1 MAEKIILKVVA
12 DTKGANKDIE
22 KVGKGAKT
30 SAAET
35 TLLSGAMSTVNAAM
49 VKIKATSKL
58 MFGSI
63 KAGIIST
70 GIGALLIAFV
80 SLLSFFTKTKKG
92 AEQLQVI
99 FAGIGAFVDV
109 IVDRISKFGG
119 AMMKFFT
126 GDFTGA
132 VSDLGDAFSGV
143 GEEIMNEVAA
153 SIRLKKE
160 MQELTDLT
168 REFGVEKAQTRQE
181 IEKARLAAEDES
193 LSAEE
198 RLGNLKKA
206 LDLEAQTTEKEL
218 SLQRRRVAAKEE
230 EVAMSESTQEDL
242 QALADEKIKLIEME
256 TASVKMRRRV
266 ITEVNSLENEIAAE
280 EKARQQARRARYK
293 ARKKQRET
301 EAGELL
307 KLNQDIELM
316 EIVDADDRAKRA
328 LEIQRESA
336 IKSAEGKKNSIEQIK
351 AINDKYD
358 LLELDRVKKIQDK
371 RDKIEEEARELNIE
385 NLENFS
391 NEELKIEI
399 DNAKKKEKGIEDSNK
414 RLLELQQENTLLA
427 IEDAQLK
434 ADKELEIQMEKELA
448 SIVNMENSE
457 ALKAEIVK
465 KYETLNREQKE
476 TTAKIEAQ
484 NQMAA
489 LGGVQSTLSA
499 AASLT
504 SEGTKKWK
512 TIKTAEALVS
522 TFLGAQQA
530 YTSTVGIPIVG
541 PFLAPL
547 NAALAV
553 AAGMN
558 NVNKIKSTPVP
569 KMNRGGMVGGYGS
582 GTSDSVDAR
591 LSKGEAVINARS
603 AKMFRGALSSMNVA
617 GGGVSFAGE
626 DEGIAG
632 GQVIKTYVLSDEMTS
647 SQDRTAKINRRSS
660 I

>member
-12 DTKGANKDIE
+12 DTTKANKDIG
-22 KVGKGAKT
+22 KVGQGAG
-30 SAAET
+30 AAAKET
-35 TLLSGAMSTVNAAM
+35 TLLSGAMASLTGVM
-49 VKIKATSKL
+49 TKVKATSKL
-58 MFGSI
+58 MFGTI
-63 KAGIIST
+63 RAGIIST
-70 GIGALLIAFV
+70 GIGALVIAFV
-80 SLLSFFTKTKKG
+80 ALITYFTKTKKG
-92 AEQLQVI
+92 AEKLEVI
-99 FAGIGAFVDV
+99 FAVVGAVVNV
-109 IVDRISKFGG
+109 IVDRISKFGS
-119 AMMKFFT
+119 AISNFFS
-126 GDFTGA
+126 GNWSAAADDMSA
-132 VSDLGDAFSGV
+132 AFSGV
-143 GEEIMNEVAA
+143 GDEIMNEVEA
-153 SIRLKKE
+153 SIRLKRE

-168 REFGVEKAQTRQE
+168 REFGIEKAQTRQE

-198 RLGNLKKA
+198 RLKNLKKA

-256 TASVKMRRRV
+256 TASVKMRKRV

-280 EKARQQARRARYK
+280 EKARQDARRARYK

-328 LEIQRESA
+328 LEIQRENDVKA
-336 IKSAEGKKNSIEQIK
+336 AKEKKNSKEQIK

-358 LLELDRVKKIQDK
+358 LLELDRIK
-371 RDKIEEEARELNIE
+371 KIEE
-385 NLENFS
+385 
-391 NEELKIEI
+391 
-399 DNAKKKEKGIEDSNK
+399 KKKAEQDKEDDKTEKAIEDSNK
-414 RLLELQQENTLLA
+414 RLLELQQANTLLS

-434 ADKELEIQMEKELA
+434 ADKQLEIQMQKELDSVA
-448 SIVNMENSE
+448 NMENSE

-465 KYETLNREQKE
+465 KYEHIKQKQKE
-476 TTAKIEAQ
+476 ATAKIEQQQ
-484 NQMAA
+484 NLQAIAA
-489 LGGVQSTLSA
+489 VQSTLGGMA
-499 AASLT
+499 GLYN
-504 SEGTKKWK
+504 EGSKKWK
-512 TIKTAEALVS
+512 ALKTGEAMIG
-522 TFLGAQQA
+522 TFLGAQKA
-530 YTSTVGIPIVG
+530 YTATAGIPLVG
-541 PFLAPL
+541 PFLAPI
-547 NAALAV
+547 NAAIAV
-553 AAGMN
+553 AAGIAQ
-558 NVNKIKSTPVP
+558 VKKIQSTEIP

-582 GTSDSVDAR
+582 GTSDSVNTR

-626 DEGIAG
+626 DDNNSG
-632 GQVIKTYVLSDEMTS
+632 GGVVKAYVLNDEMTS
-647 SQDRTAKINRRSS
+647 AQDRTAKIKRRSS

>member
-35 TLLSGAMSTVNAAM
+35 TLLSGAMATVNAAM

-336 IKSAEGKKNSIEQIK
+336 IKSAEGKKNSREQIK

-358 LLELDRVKKIQDK
+358 LLESDRQKKVNEKLQAEQDK
-371 RDKIEEEARELNIE
+371 ED
-385 NLENFS
+385 
-391 NEELKIEI
+391 
-399 DNAKKKEKGIEDSNK
+399 DKKEKALEDSNK

-476 TTAKIEAQ
+476 TTAKIEAE

-558 NVNKIKSTPVP
+558 NVNKIKSTTVP

>member
-22 KVGKGAKT
+22 KVGRGAKT

-35 TLLSGAMSTVNAAM
+35 TLLSGAMATVNTAM
-49 VKIKATSKL
+49 LKIKATSKL

-70 GIGALLIAFV
+70 GIGALVIAFV

-143 GEEIMNEVAA
+143 GDEIMNEVAA

-230 EVAMSESTQEDL
+230 EVAMSESTQADL

-256 TASVKMRRRV
+256 TASVKMRKRV

-280 EKARQQARRARYK
+280 EKARQQARRARGR
-293 ARKKQRET
+293 ARRKQRET

-336 IKSAEGKKNSIEQIK
+336 VKSAEGKKNSREQIK
-351 AINDKYD
+351 AINEKYD
-358 LLELDRVKKIQDK
+358 LLELDRQNKVNEKLQAEQDK
-371 RDKIEEEARELNIE
+371 ED
-385 NLENFS
+385 
-391 NEELKIEI
+391 
-399 DNAKKKEKGIEDSNK
+399 DKKEKALEDSNK
-414 RLLELQQENTLLA
+414 RLLELQQENTLLL
-427 IEDAQLK
+427 IEGAQERAL
-434 ADKELEIQMEKELA
+434 AELEIQKNKELA
-448 SIVNMENSE
+448 AVENFENAE

-476 TTAKIEAQ
+476 ATAKIEAE

-489 LGGVQSTLSA
+489 LGGIQSTLSA

-504 SEGTKKWK
+504 TEGTQKWK

-541 PFLAPL
+541 PFLAPI

-553 AAGMN
+553 ASGMN

-632 GQVIKTYVLSDEMTS
+632 GQVVKTYVLSDEMTS